1 RVAVRPASDRLGDGV
16 RGVAGVAAEDIRRI
30 GGGILRLTIEVLGR
44 AFGLPELALDLRAQI
59 VGGAA
64 VGFLRLADI
73 AFGGPG
79 DSVVCHDFCPL
90 QRGVAHPLNHRRR
103 FLFSAPASEEPM
115 PLNLPWESLCH
126 RADAPGAQ
134 GWTQSLASNGVAGW
148 ASS

>member
-1 RVAVRPASDRLGDGV
+1 
-16 RGVAGVAAEDIRRI
+16 
-30 GGGILRLTIEVLGR
+30 LTIEVLGR

-103 FLFSAPASEEPM
+103 FLFSPPDSDEPAAQPPQGEPLS
-115 PLNLPWESLCH
+115 PSRRASARNWRSSPPWH
-126 RADAPGAQ
+126 RLEIAC
-134 GWTQSLASNGVAGW
+134 N
-148 ASS
+148 